1 MEPDFEQVVRLLR
14 DVVIVTEAQPLDGE
28 GPRVTYVNP
37 AFTRLTGYG
46 SADIVGRSVC
56 VLRGPGTDAAVVARM
71 RAALSRGESV
81 REVLLNYTRDGQ
93 PVWMDIA
100 VSPMRDRNGRVAHFL
115 AVERDVSAHKTLER
129 RIHAASGHD
138 ALTGLLAR
146 REFFER
152 AEAARARSR
161 AEGRDFGLLLMDVD
175 HFRSI
180 NATHGHEVGDEL
192 LVQVATAVRGAVR
205 PLDFAGRIAGDEFAV
220 AVPEVE
226 PDQAHAIA
234 LHVRAAIRRMRLPGL
249 PWLGVTTSI
258 GVACAEHGDD
268 SIAVLLAR
276 AERACEES
284 RRAGRNRVSVDRVYG
299 KVIPFRPRRR
309 AEPEALPLDPSLI
322 AE

>member
-14 DVVIVTEAQPLDGE
+14 DVVVVTEAMPLDGE
-28 GPRVTYVNP
+28 GPRVVYVNP

-46 SADIVGRSVC
+46 AADIVGRSIC
-56 VLRGPGTDAAVVARM
+56 ALRGPGTDAAVLARL
-71 RAALSRGESV
+71 RATLARGEAA
-81 REVLLNYTRDGQ
+81 REVLLNYTREGQ
-93 PVWMDIA
+93 PFWVDLAIT
-100 VSPMRDRNGRVAHFL
+100 PMRDRDGRVSHLL
-115 AVERDVSAHKTLER
+115 AVERDVSAHKAIER
-129 RIHAASGHD
+129 RLHAASGHD
-138 ALTGLLAR
+138 GLTGLLAR

-152 AEAARARSR
+152 AEAARSQALG
-161 AEGRDFGLLLMDVD
+161 EGRDFGLMLLDVD

-192 LVQVATAVRGAVR
+192 LVQVATALRGAIR

-220 AVPEVE
+220 AMPAIE

-249 PWLGVTTSI
+249 PWLGVTSSM
-258 GVACAEHGDD
+258 GVACAEHGAD
-268 SIAVLLAR
+268 SLAVLLAR

-284 RRAGRNRVSVDRVYG
+284 RRAGRNRVTVDRVYG

-309 AEPEALPLDPSLI
+309 AGAGAGNELPLGID
-322 AE
+322 